1 MQLQRSK
8 EDLLK
13 NLWSLLTIYMYELGF
28 NSLCSNKRN
37 LVAGNGA
44 STPSG
49 MSGGDGLPASAC
61 SGSTTLKPL
70 WIVGRVVPSA
80 MNVAT

>member
-1 MQLQRSK
+1 MVQRGSIKKPLQ
-8 EDLLK
+8 
-13 NLWSLLTIYMYELGF
+13 SLDNMYELGF